1 MRQLTGGGGGEG
13 GGGVFRLANGRIGY
27 RRSGDGGGGGGGG
40 DQRSG
45 EAPPPGKN
53 RLFSSLP
60 TKKEPHALLCHPGIV
75 LFWILRRR
83 PKALKFIGP
92 FRIAFLLFQFSV
104 PLPFYAL

>member
-1 MRQLTGGGGGEG
+1 MVAAAVAVAAIRGAGRLRRQ
-13 GGGVFRLANGRIGY
+13 V
-27 RRSGDGGGGGGGG
+27 
-40 DQRSG
+40 
-45 EAPPPGKN
+45 KN
-53 RLFSSLP
+53 RVFSSYP
-60 TKKEPHALLCHPGIV
+60 RKKEPHAFLCHPGIV